1 MNKIEKENAKE
12 IALMEQEKS
21 LAEAGVDIKGKIY
34 FPEYWSKRRD
44 KLSKKLIKELQETAN
59 RKPEVTDEY
68 GEYKQGT
75 FLHRAFVVTVTREL
89 DCWQC
94 HIFSDRMPVTLPII
108 RELRDKFIPDYCVMV
123 QFFQSRAERDAIKG
137 VVLCEIPG
145 STVRD
150 DDSGVEAVE

>member
-1 MNKIEKENAKE
+1 MNRTQKKARKENA
-12 IALMEQEKS
+12 LLDQEKA
-21 LAEAGVDIKGKIY
+21 LAERGVVLNGKIE
-34 FPEYWSKRRD
+34 FPEYWAKRRHT
-44 KLSKKLIKELQETAN
+44 LSKKLIKELQETAN

-108 RELRDKFIPDYCVMV
+108 REVRDKFIPDYCVMV
-123 QFFQSRAERDAIKG
+123 QFFQSRAERDTIKG
-137 VVLCEIPG
+137 VVLCEVPG